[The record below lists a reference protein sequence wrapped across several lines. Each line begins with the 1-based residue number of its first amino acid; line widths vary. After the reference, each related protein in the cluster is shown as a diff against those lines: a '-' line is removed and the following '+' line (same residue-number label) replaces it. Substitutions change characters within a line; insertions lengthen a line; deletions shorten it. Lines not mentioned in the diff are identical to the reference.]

1 MAKVTGPRTVQCYL
15 CRHRF
20 EVSRRAQSTSC
31 PGCHKAVIV
40 EDFILKKNKPSLL
53 MVTRVQTCG
62 RIVIP
67 RRTRVVAKLVEAHG
81 GIEVLGHMDAQQ
93 VISGQLT
100 VIGDKAHWKGN
111 LKSPTVVIHER
122 AVIEGGYFEVPDDS
136 LELSTL
142 PKVGDEPKPKPKPK
156 PKAEPKTGLTPKPK
170 PRPRPKP
177 KPEPEPKTK
186 PRPKPKPKTT
196 PEPEPESEPKPRPK
210 PRPRPKAETAPPV
223 VRKTAAKRRRPP
235 PKGTS

>member
-20 EVSRRAQSTSC
+20 EVSRRAKSTSC

-40 EDFILKKNKPSLL
+40 EDFILKKNKSSLL
-53 MVTRVQTCG
+53 MVTPVQTCG

-142 PKVGDEPKPKPKPK
+142 PKAGEQPEPTLEPKPKATV
-156 PKAEPKTGLTPKPK
+156 KAGVTPKP
-170 PRPRPKP
+170 RLRPKP
-177 KPEPEPKTK
+177 QAKTK
-186 PRPKPKPKTT
+186 PRPKPN
-196 PEPEPESEPKPRPK
+196 
-210 PRPRPKAETAPPV
+210 AETEQPV
-223 VRKTAAKRRRPP
+223 VKKTAPKRRRPP
-235 PKGTS
+235 PKDTS